1 MAKANKRSG
10 LGRGLSSLMG
20 ESLEE
25 ISSNDS
31 DLKATSEEAKNA
43 VSPGETQEN
52 APASTKTSS
61 VAPDESALI
70 NSESDE
76 KPPVY
81 VEQDDHVEIRGVVER
96 AAKAADEIALADII
110 PNPDQPRTLFKA
122 EEIEELA
129 ASIEKEG
136 LLQPIV
142 VRPVGKRFQIV
153 AGERRW
159 HACRM
164 LGLTNVPVRI
174 VNAND
179 DKAIELALVENV
191 QRADL
196 NPVEEAYGYKR
207 LMERQGMTQSEV
219 AAAVSKGR
227 STIANAL
234 RLLELPEDAQQLLF
248 EEKITAGHARA
259 ILSIP
264 SEDGRRKLTERLMNE
279 RLSVREAEK
288 LARLLSGGSA
298 PAGEVPTRE
307 PLPASFKK
315 VAQGLREVL
324 KTNVRVKTSRG
335 KNRIEIEFKDEAELK
350 RLFKK
355 LSGE

>member
-25 ISSNDS
+25 ISSSDS
-31 DLKATSEEAKNA
+31 DLKATNEDAKNA
-43 VSPGETQEN
+43 VSPGETDEKD
-52 APASTKTSS
+52 STKDTAATTSS
-61 VAPDESALI
+61 SVDEAEELTP
-70 NSESDE
+70 E

-96 AAKAADEIALADII
+96 AAKAADEVALADIV
-110 PNPDQPRTLFKA
+110 PNPDQPRTLFKP

-129 ASIEKEG
+129 TSIEKEG

-142 VRPVGKRFQIV
+142 VRPVGDRYQIV

-159 HACRM
+159 QACRS
-164 LGLTNVPVRI
+164 LGLRNVPVRI
-174 VNAND
+174 INAND
-179 DKAIELALVENV
+179 DKAIELALVENI

-196 NPVEEAYGYKR
+196 NPIEEAYGYKR
-207 LMERQGMTQSEV
+207 LMERRGMTQSEV
-219 AAAVSKGR
+219 ASAVSKGR

-234 RLLELPEDAQQLLF
+234 RLLELPEEAQQLLF

-264 SEDGRRKLTERLMNE
+264 TEDGRKKLTERLKNE
-279 RLSVREAEK
+279 HLSVRDTEN
-288 LARLLSGGSA
+288 LARLLSGA
-298 PAGEVPTRE
+298 TTAKGEASNRE

-315 VAQGLREVL
+315 VAQGLREKL
-324 KTNVRVKTSRG
+324 NANVRVKSSRG
-335 KNRIEIEFKDEAELK
+335 KNRIEIEFKDEADLK
-350 RLFKK
+350 RLFKQ

>member
-43 VSPGETQEN
+43 VSPGETQDN
-52 APASTKTSS
+52 APASVKTSS
-61 VAPDESALI
+61 AAPDESALI

-298 PAGEVPTRE
+298 PEGEAPTRE
-307 PLPASFKK
+307 PLPASIKK